1 MPTHDDIELTE
12 EELRRARERTDRLSW
27 LLMLIGAL
35 VIAIFT
41 IPAAAIGN
49 NIADGGWRYP
59 TTGLAALVLGI
70 PVILISRKATLAQNA
85 ATAAAMDALR
95 QDLTQALEEAEGQAS
110 KRELQ
115 ARRQEFES
123 RLANALEMA
132 EGEPEVIDVVERA
145 FDATLPGAPIE
156 LLLADNSHAHL
167 SRVAATGVE
176 DHAPMCGVD
185 SPDHCPAARRAQVQ
199 RFGSSEA
206 LDTCPKLRNR
216 PTGDCS
222 AVCVP
227 VSIMGRTVGVIHA
240 TGAPGAVFDD
250 TAVQDLGTL
259 ANLAGAR
266 IGLLRMVAD
275 TQLQAATDS
284 LTGLLNRRSLENK
297 VRVLGPG
304 SSPRAV
310 VMADLDHFKALN
322 DTFGHQTGDR
332 ALRLFARTLSDAV
345 RTDDLVCRHGGEEFA
360 VVLPRCPAHEAATI
374 MERVRSA
381 LTALCA
387 EAGLPVVTASF
398 GVVESDH
405 LEDLSDALQR
415 ADVALFEAK
424 EHGRDRVVVHDGAG
438 RLEAEPAALPTAAGS
453 TSVRP

>member
-12 EELRRARERTDRLSW
+12 EELRLARERTDRLSW
-27 LLMLIGAL
+27 LLTLIGAL
-35 VIAIFT
+35 VIAVFT

-49 NIADGGWRYP
+49 SLAEGGWRYP
-59 TTGLAALVLGI
+59 ATGLTALILGI

-95 QDLTQALEEAEGQAS
+95 RDLTEALEEAEGQAS

-145 FDATLPGAPIE
+145 FDATLPGAPVE

-216 PTGDCS
+216 ASGDCS

-297 VRVLGPG
+297 ARVLGPE

-310 VMADLDHFKALN
+310 VMADLDHFKQLN

-332 ALRLFARTLSDAV
+332 ALRLFARTLSGAL

-360 VVLPRCPAHEAATI
+360 VVLPRCPANEAATI

-381 LTALCA
+381 LTAVCA
-387 EAGLPVVTASF
+387 EAGLPNVTASF

-405 LEDLSDALQR
+405 LEDLADALQR

-438 RLEAEPAALPTAAGS
+438 RLEAELAALPT
-453 TSVRP
+453 TVV

>member
-12 EELRRARERTDRLSW
+12 EELRLARERADRLSMV
-27 LLMLIGAL
+27 LTMIGAL
-35 VIAIFT
+35 VIAVFSAG
-41 IPAAAIGN
+41 AAAIGIN
-49 NIADGGWRYP
+49 VAEGAWRYP
-59 TTGLAALVLGI
+59 ATGIASLLLGI
-70 PVILISRKATLAQNA
+70 PVVAITSKATKDQND

-95 QDLTQALEEAEGQAS
+95 SDLKNALEEAEGQAS

-216 PTGDCS
+216 ASGDCS

-297 VRVLGPG
+297 ARVLGPE

-310 VMADLDHFKALN
+310 VMADLDHFKQLN

-332 ALRLFARTLSDAV
+332 ALRLFARTLSGAL

-360 VVLPRCPAHEAATI
+360 VVLPRCPAGEAATI

-381 LTALCA
+381 LTAVCA
-387 EAGLPVVTASF
+387 EAGLPNVTASF

-405 LEDLSDALQR
+405 LEDLAEALQR

-438 RLEAEPAALPTAAGS
+438 RLEAELAALPT
-453 TSVRP
+453 TVV

>member
-12 EELRRARERTDRLSW
+12 EELRLARARADRLAF
-27 LLMLIGAL
+27 LLTLIGAL
-35 VIAIFT
+35 VIAVFSAV
-41 IPAAAIGN
+41 AAAIGDN
-49 NIADGGWRYP
+49 VADGNWRYP
-59 TTGLAALVLGI
+59 ATGVTALLLGFPVVL
-70 PVILISRKATLAQNA
+70 VTAKATKNQSD

-95 QDLTQALEEAEGQAS
+95 SDLKLALSEAE
-110 KRELQ
+110 REAREREIQ
-115 ARRQEFES
+115 VRRQEFES

-132 EGEPEVIDVVERA
+132 EGEPEVIEVVERA
-145 FDATLPGAPIE
+145 FEATLPGSPIE

-199 RFGSSEA
+199 RFSDSED
-206 LDTCPKLRNR
+206 LDACPKLRSR
-216 PTGDCS
+216 ASGDCS

-240 TGAPGAVFDD
+240 TGSPGDEFED

-297 VRVLGPG
+297 ARVLGPQSG
-304 SSPRAV
+304 PISV
-310 VMADLDHFKALN
+310 VMADLDRFKQLN

-332 ALRLFARTLSDAV
+332 ALRLFARTLSGAL

-360 VVLPRCPAHEAATI
+360 VVLPRCPANEAANI
-374 MERVRSA
+374 MERVRTA
-381 LTALCA
+381 LTAVCA
-387 EAGLPVVTASF
+387 ESGLPQVTASF
-398 GVVESDH
+398 GVAESVH
-405 LEDLSDALQR
+405 HEDLADALQR

-424 EHGRDRVVVHDGAG
+424 EQGRDRVVVHDASG
-438 RLEAEPAALPTAAGS
+438 RPETEPAPVGDVVPS
-453 TSVRP
+453 IPVV